1 MDKRQVETMT
11 AEFSFRIFSTGRMQE
26 SIKGPHERLVD
37 GLATMFEDVDV
48 IELFLEALVRRID
61 YLQNAEREL
70 INLKNQQNE
79 QH

>member
-1 MDKRQVETMT
+1 MDKRQVEKQT
-11 AEFSFRIFSTGRMQE
+11 AEFTFKIFSNGRMQE
-26 SIKGPHERLVD
+26 SIKGPHEPLVD

-79 QH
+79 QQ

>member
-26 SIKGPHERLVD
+26 SIKGPHERLVG

-70 INLKNQQNE
+70 INLQNKHNE

>member
-1 MDKRQVETMT
+1 MDKRQVETLT

-26 SIKGPHERLVD
+26 SIQGPHERLVD

-48 IELFLEALVRRID
+48 IELFLESLVRRID